1 MSCSIFETL
10 DFANQAFI
18 ELRQSLNLE
27 LSHFYQMLQL
37 YYIHR
42 DDRAVSMHFEESML
56 ILLHVLILDNAHVTL
71 QRAL

>member
-56 ILLHVLILDNAHVTL
+56 NIQV
-71 QRAL
+71 